1 MLSAARIEFRE
12 RRDFGQLMS
21 ASFQFIRQNF
31 NKMLKNLLFLVGP
44 FALVG
49 SLIPGLIIYPMIKN
63 AGGNSVGAV
72 GLFVL
77 LFFAYII
84 GFIAAGVVVA
94 GVTFNYL
101 QMYQQTDPEEI
112 TTRDLWRA
120 TLRDF
125 GRILVILIG
134 GAFLSGCFTFGA
146 FAITA
151 IMAPVLAV
159 FASMGESFAI
169 IGTVLTFSVQ
179 LSVGVLVSSIIN
191 MTVFSSLRERINVF
205 EAVGRAFS
213 LIGKNWGQVFL
224 LQLICT
230 LVQYSMFAL
239 IIFPIILMGVGTSLL
254 TEKTPP
260 MIGVIAGIIIF
271 GIVLVLLVIFSAC
284 LSQIVTGFQYYSLVE
299 EKESVGLLEKIENM
313 GQTEETADLRQD
325 EEEQYY

>member
-1 MLSAARIEFRE
+1 MLSEARIEFRE

-31 NKMLKNLLFLVGP
+31 SKIFRNLLFLVGP

-49 SLIPGLIIYPMIKN
+49 SLVPGIIIYPMIKS
-63 AGGNSVGAV
+63 AGGSDSFGII

-77 LFFAYII
+77 LFFAYVI
-84 GFIAAGVVVA
+84 GFIAAAVVVV

-101 QMYQQTDPEEI
+101 QMYQQMEPEEI

-120 TLRDF
+120 TLQDF

-134 GAFLSGCFTFGA
+134 AAFLSGCFSIGSFM
-146 FAITA
+146 ITA
-151 IMAPVLAV
+151 IMTPVITA
-159 FASMGESFAI
+159 FAMMGESFVI
-169 IGTVLTFSVQ
+169 VGTILTFSVQ
-179 LSVGVLVSSIIN
+179 ICVSVLISSIIN
-191 MTVFSSLRERINVF
+191 TTMFISLKERINVF

-224 LQLICT
+224 LQLICV

-239 IIFPIILMGVGTSLL
+239 IIFPVILMGVGTSLL

-260 MIGVIAGIIIF
+260 VVGVIAGIIIF
-271 GIVLVLLVIFSAC
+271 GILLTLLIIFSAC
-284 LSQIVTGFQYYSLVE
+284 LSHIV
-299 EKESVGLLEKIENM
+299 
-313 GQTEETADLRQD
+313 
-325 EEEQYY
+325 